1 MIREACQGLRYA
13 VELASRDPASLDRR
27 WLDTTP
33 LMRCIDQFRERR
45 PDAAADGIR
54 AAGERFTALASTY
67 AITLGEG
74 RHADASHMV
83 PGLNKELD
91 AVTQGL
97 SASLA
102 ERAA

>member
-1 MIREACQGLRYA
+1 MTVTA
-13 VELASRDPASLDRR
+13 VAQS
-27 WLDTTP
+27 
-33 LMRCIDQFRERR
+33 IDQFRERR